1 MSASDGAAMKR
12 WVAAGV
18 RHEVLLRAL
27 PTLRH
32 DMAAPVSIL
41 RMATLLLKNQLA
53 ATPIDAAACGQRVA
67 VLDQQ
72 MSALIDGIR
81 LLRGWEHGGEAGF
94 DAVRDV
100 VTLQALVAKCVSLLR
115 PVFDLRGISIDLDPG
130 LDEPSS
136 PDDALH
142 ASSWPN
148 VFALRY
154 LLLATLCYLHD
165 AHSDAGTIHIA
176 QYGADALDL
185 RVTPRAT
192 DARPPMAGLIP
203 VEGQIQIDAVAVQCL
218 ADDLGYAVIFTV
230 DGVRLCLGA
239 VCQVAS

>member
-1 MSASDGAAMKR
+1 MSVSAGAAMKR

-18 RHEVLLRAL
+18 RHEVLLRTL

-41 RMATLLLKNQLA
+41 RMATLLLKHQLA

-72 MSALIDGIR
+72 MGALIDGIR
-81 LLRGWEHGGEAGF
+81 LLRGWEHGGESGS
-94 DAVRDV
+94 DPVRDV
-100 VTLQALVAKCVSLLR
+100 VTTQALVARCVSLLR
-115 PVFDLRGISIDLDPG
+115 PVFDLRGISIDLDPA
-130 LDEPSS
+130 LDDPSG
-136 PDDALH
+136 PDDAPH
-142 ASSWPN
+142 AFAWPN
-148 VFALRY
+148 AFALRY
-154 LLLATLCYLHD
+154 LMLAALCHLHD
-165 AHSDAGTIHIA
+165 AHFDAGTVYIA

-185 RVTPRAT
+185 RIAPRAT

-203 VEGQIQIDAVAVQCL
+203 FEGHIRIDAAALQCL
-218 ADDLGYAVIFTV
+218 ADDLGYVVIFTV

-239 VCQVAS
+239 VRQAAS

>member
-1 MSASDGAAMKR
+1 MSVTDGAAMKR

-41 RMATLLLKNQLA
+41 RMATQLLKHQLA
-53 ATPIDAAACGQRVA
+53 AAPIDAAACGQRVA

-72 MSALIDGIR
+72 MGALIDGIR
-81 LLRGWEHGGEAGF
+81 LLRGWEHGGEAGS

-100 VTLQALVAKCVSLLR
+100 VTTQALVARCVSLLR
-115 PVFDLRGISIDLDPG
+115 PVFDLRGISIDLDPA

-136 PDDALH
+136 PDH
-142 ASSWPN
+142 ASHAFAWPN
-148 VFALRY
+148 AFALRY
-154 LLLATLCYLHD
+154 LTLAVLCHLHD
-165 AHSDAGTIHIA
+165 AHSDAGTVYIA

-185 RVTPRAT
+185 RITPRAT

-203 VEGQIQIDAVAVQCL
+203 FEGHIQIDATALQCL
-218 ADDLGYAVIFTV
+218 ADDLGYAVIFTH

-239 VCQVAS
+239 VRQVAS